1 MKKNLFLIIITLI
14 TVLCIIIGASRHLG
28 VPRKS
33 YSSLASSIRKGFRS
47 GRLHFNFN
55 DDDEDEMEDFDFD
68 DEDPKS
74 FDSEVISE
82 FKELEI
88 NLKVGS
94 LKIERGS
101 KWEIQSKY
109 SYSYLKPEYTLK
121 NGKLVITQSGYKN
134 QHVGNKNCNVVI
146 TVPFGTELD
155 KVDIKMNVGA
165 VELNGFDI
173 KKGSIDTDVG
183 AISIANVGF
192 NDLDLDS
199 DVGAVS
205 IELLEPVENYTINVN
220 SDLGGIVIDNK
231 NVKRR
236 YSQKGSKDKQLR
248 INTDVGGIE
257 VK

>member
-109 SYSYLKPEYTLK
+109 AYSYLKPEYTLK
-121 NGKLVITQSGYKN
+121 NEKLVITQSGYKN

-173 KKGSIDTDVG
+173 KKGSVDTDVG
-183 AISIANVGF
+183 AISISNVDF
-192 NDLDLDS
+192 KDLDLDS

-205 IELLEPVENYTINVN
+205 IELVEPVETYNINVN
-220 SDLGGIVIDNK
+220 SDLGGIEINGRSE
-231 NVKRR
+231 KRR
-236 YSQKGSKDKQLR
+236 YSQKGTKDKKLR
-248 INTDVGGIE
+248 IDTDVGGIE

>member
-82 FKELEI
+82 FKELEVE
-88 NLKVGS
+88 LKVGS

-146 TVPFGTELD
+146 TVPFGTALD
-155 KVDIKMNVGA
+155 KVMYTLLADTVLFSYLCKGHILINSSFIYTFLMFGKKLA
-165 VELNGFDI
+165 VKIIQQALLYDFFHISPFSYKDTMI
-173 KKGSIDTDVG
+173 IIDKKNMG
-183 AISIANVGF
+183 
-192 NDLDLDS
+192 
-199 DVGAVS
+199 
-205 IELLEPVENYTINVN
+205 
-220 SDLGGIVIDNK
+220 
-231 NVKRR
+231 VK
-236 YSQKGSKDKQLR
+236 YFFL
-248 INTDVGGIE
+248 TP
-257 VK
+257 